1 MDKIK
6 VVVQGALGRMGQE
19 VIRALCH
26 DDSTMAVG
34 AVDLKVTSK
43 ELALPDGSGTIPLST
58 NLKQLLIECHP
69 DVLVDFTVAQATMPA
84 VRTAV
89 KYGVN
94 LVIGTTG
101 LIAEEIEEI
110 DELAKS
116 HQIGAMVAPNFAL
129 GAVLMT
135 HLAKI
140 AAKHL
145 DYAEIIELHHEKKV
159 DSPSG
164 TAIAVA
170 RAMLKARDKPFIKP
184 PSTDKRGTQIDGIT
198 IHSVRLPG
206 LLAKHDIIFGG
217 PGQTLRIEHNTIN
230 RECFMPGVIMAVKK
244 VVEHKGLIYGLDSLL
259 GL

>member
-1 MDKIK
+1 MDKIR

-19 VIRALCH
+19 VIRALC
-26 DDSTMAVG
+26 DDRSTVAVG

-43 ELALPDGSGTIPLST
+43 ELALPDGSSTIPLST
-58 NLKQLLIECHP
+58 NLKQLLTECQP

-94 LVIGTTG
+94 LVVGTTG
-101 LIAEEIEEI
+101 LIDEEIGEI
-110 DELAKS
+110 DELAKVY
-116 HQIGAMVAPNFAL
+116 QIGAMLAPNFAL

-140 AAKHL
+140 AAKHF
-145 DYAEIIELHHEKKV
+145 DYAEIIELHHEKKA

-164 TAIAVA
+164 TSIAVA
-170 RAMLKARDKPFIKP
+170 HAMLEARGKPFIKP
-184 PSTDKRGTQIDGIT
+184 PLTYKRGTQIDGIT

-206 LLAKHDIIFGG
+206 YLARHDIALGA

-230 RECFMPGVIMAVKK
+230 RECFMPGVIMAVKR